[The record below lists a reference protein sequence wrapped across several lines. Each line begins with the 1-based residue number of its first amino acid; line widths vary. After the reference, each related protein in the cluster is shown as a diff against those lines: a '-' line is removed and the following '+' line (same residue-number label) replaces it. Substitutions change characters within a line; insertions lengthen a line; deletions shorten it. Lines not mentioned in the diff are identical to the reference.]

1 MVTLSN
7 GNTTV
12 TASEETAPSW
22 LALGYEPIKKAPKQ
36 APKQATRQSTR
47 SRAKKVE
54 AEAGEESE

>member
-22 LALGYEPIKKAPKQ
+22 LAMGYEPIKKAPKQ
-36 APKQATRQSTR
+36 APKQTARQSTR
-47 SRAKKVE
+47 SRARK
-54 AEAGEESE
+54 AEANEESE